1 MSAEDDKAL
10 QDLTQKNTDFNS
22 DNANLLIVSN
32 GDKNPAPSRPAPKPE
47 AKKCV
52 PVVCVTPFGSKP
64 TAVCAP
70 TPKERVVVV
79 ERVAAERRPPL
90 GHEATAHISVK
101 VQEINEVVKQSV
113 VQIQVPPVP
122 TKPVEQKEE
131 PQKVEDKV
139 DAFIH
144 HKNSVELSSPPRS
157 PLIMA
162 KSEER
167 PAPIGKV
174 RKNNAINLILPHSCI
189 HGL

>member
-1 MSAEDDKAL
+1 ML

-32 GDKNPAPSRPAPKPE
+32 GNIKTNSEIKKPAPSRPEPKPE
-47 AKKCV
+47 VKKCV
-52 PVVCVTPFGSKP
+52 PVVSVTPFGSRP

-90 GHEATAHISVK
+90 GHEATSQITMKVQ
-101 VQEINEVVKQSV
+101 VQEIKEVVKQSV

-122 TKPVEQKEE
+122 IKPVEQKEE
-131 PQKVEDKV
+131 PQKDEEKF

-162 KSEER
+162 KNEER

-174 RKNNAINLILPHSCI
+174 SL
-189 HGL
+189 